1 MEFAGI
7 SMSTFTQELLTSV
20 VFVAILI
27 GLRTLLIRMVRR
39 NSEILSKEQRRW
51 INRIKN
57 SVIIVIF
64 VCLALV
70 WAPQLQTF
78 ALSLTAFAVA
88 LVVATKEMILCL
100 TGSLFRIST
109 QPYKVGDWITIDG
122 VTGEVMEINAFNT
135 RLEELDVSSKSYQF
149 TGKSVMMPNSKL
161 FTSTVENQNFI
172 KSFIFHELSVAVQF
186 GGMNPSELAGLL
198 RDITQTHVAPF
209 RDDAIKFARRVSRK
223 AGIDLPEAKPSFGFR
238 TTELGHFVFSSR
250 IFVPT
255 KRADDVGV
263 AIIQD
268 FLTQVHKMRT
278 LAEQAAMRAAAQAA
292 PDGAVKE
299 WIPVER
305 D

>member
-20 VFVAILI
+20 VFIAILI

-57 SVIIVIF
+57 SVIIIIF

-109 QPYKVGDWITIDG
+109 QPYKVGDWISIDG
-122 VTGEVMEINAFNT
+122 ITGEVMEINAFNT

-172 KSFIFHELSVAVQF
+172 KSFIFHDLSAAVQF
-186 GGMNPSELAGLL
+186 TGMNPTELAGILKEV
-198 RDITQTHVAPF
+198 TESHVAPF
-209 RDDAIKFARRVSRK
+209 RDDAMKFARRVSRK

-238 TTELGHFVFSSR
+238 TTDLGHFIFSAR

-255 KRADDVGV
+255 KKADDIGV
-263 AIIQD
+263 AIIQE
-268 FLTQVHKMRT
+268 FLARVHEIRT
-278 LAEQAAMRAAAQAA
+278 AAT
-292 PDGAVKE
+292 PGAVPAHLQQHVMAE
-299 WIPVER
+299 
-305 D
+305 